1 MKQKYIL
8 STIVILNISIAVSG
22 NNSIDIND
30 LSNSFFTH
38 SNLGEFEQTRV
49 NIEELEQQ
57 NPTPK
62 PKPVTRAEL
71 IALSKKHGENL
82 KKFGEEGILKLQES
96 VRDPIQRARV
106 IEFDAKKS
114 NIERFSKSPCW
125 KKLGYNLYESYDIQ
139 DARYKA
145 CESKYYKNRT
155 QKGLTYFLILVMI
168 IVISLLL
175 IKERKFLQP
184 NSEV

>member
-1 MKQKYIL
+1 MPTLKIHIMKQKYTLLVLFIF
-8 STIVILNISIAVSG
+8 SICIPVLG
-22 NNSIDIND
+22 NNLIPVN
-30 LSNSFFTH
+30 
-38 SNLGEFEQTRV
+38 NLQEFGQGGIK
-49 NIEELEQQ
+49 IENQDT
-57 NPTPK
+57 N

-71 IALSKKHGENL
+71 IALYKKQRKEL
-82 KKFGEEGILKLQES
+82 EDFGKEGILKLQES
-96 VRDPIQRARV
+96 SRDPIQKARV

-125 KKLGYNLYESYDIQ
+125 KKLGYTLYESYDIQ

-175 IKERKFLQP
+175 IKERKFIQP

>member
-8 STIVILNISIAVSG
+8 LTIVILNISIAVSG

-62 PKPVTRAEL
+62 PVTKADL
-71 IALSKKHGENL
+71 DANYKKQMKAL
-82 KKFGEEGILKLQES
+82 KKWGEESIINAQDDF
-96 VRDPIQRARV
+96 RDPIQRARV

>member
-1 MKQKYIL
+1 MKQKYTLLVLFIFRICIPVL
-8 STIVILNISIAVSG
+8 GNI
-22 NNSIDIND
+22 NN
-30 LSNSFFTH
+30 LQ
-38 SNLGEFEQTRV
+38 EFGQGGIK
-49 NIEELEQQ
+49 IEKKD
-57 NPTPK
+57 TS

-71 IALSKKHGENL
+71 IASYKKRRKEL
-82 KKFGEEGILKLQES
+82 EDFGKEGILKLQES
-96 VRDPIQRARV
+96 SRDPIQKARV

-145 CESKYYKNRT
+145 CESKYYKDRT
-155 QKGLTYFLILVMI
+155 QKVLTYFLILVMI

-175 IKERKFLQP
+175 IKERKFIQP